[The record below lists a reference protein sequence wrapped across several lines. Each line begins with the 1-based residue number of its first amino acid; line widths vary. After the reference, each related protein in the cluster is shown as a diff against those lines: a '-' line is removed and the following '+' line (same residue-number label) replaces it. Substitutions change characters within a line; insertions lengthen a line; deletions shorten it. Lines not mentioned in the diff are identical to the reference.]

1 MTICSCLVVS
11 FNQESSLV
19 RQILWPQHLKLFSTE
34 TISKVSKYYTFKN
47 ERQETLPC
55 CNVQLRGDF
64 LQSRVFFGVNAQNLA
79 TRPCVK

>member
-19 RQILWPQHLKLFSTE
+19 WQILWPQHLKLFNAE
-34 TISKVSKYYTFKN
+34 TIGKVSKYYTFKN

-55 CNVQLRGDF
+55 CNVQLSF
-64 LQSRVFFGVNAQNLA
+64 ESKLITKLFKCKFIH
-79 TRPCVK
+79 